1 VRIEYASHAMPDFPI
16 HTLPHARRSLAVL
29 KQRYLAGRLTA
40 EAFVLLRQHIDT
52 AIARHEARRKI
63 EQSGIQ

>member
-1 VRIEYASHAMPDFPI
+1 MLGHAMPEYPI
-16 HTLPHARRSLAVL
+16 HTLPQARRSLATL
-29 KQRYLAGRLTA
+29 KQRYLAGRLPA
-40 EAFVLLRQHIDT
+40 EAFVLSRHHIAR

>member
-1 VRIEYASHAMPDFPI
+1 MPDFPI

>member
-1 VRIEYASHAMPDFPI
+1 MLTPTMPDYPI
-16 HTLPHARRSLAVL
+16 HTLPQARRSLVVL
-29 KQRYLAGRLTA
+29 KQRYLTGRLPA
-40 EAFVLLRQHIDT
+40 KAFEQLRHQIDK

>member
-1 VRIEYASHAMPDFPI
+1 MPDFPI

-29 KQRYLAGRLTA
+29 KQRYLAGLTA

>member
-1 VRIEYASHAMPDFPI
+1 MRTPAVLDHPI
-16 HTLPHARRSLAVL
+16 NTLPHARRSLAVL
-29 KQRYLAGRLTA
+29 KQRYLAGRLPA
-40 EAFVLLRQHIDT
+40 EAFVLLRHNVAR